1 MCNPNPCGPG
11 ATCQPGTIFHHKYF
25 FKNIFQIIFFF
36 IGNDR
41 SGSDRPVCTCP
52 KGYRGDPLVSCTR
65 GKKLSIYPKKKF

>member
-1 MCNPNPCGPG
+1 M
-11 ATCQPGTIFHHKYF
+11 F
-25 FKNIFQIIFFF
+25 FS

-65 GKKLSIYPKKKF
+65 GIKKNSIIFKNKFQKQILPFSRWMWKR

>member
-1 MCNPNPCGPG
+1 M
-11 ATCQPGTIFHHKYF
+11 F
-25 FKNIFQIIFFF
+25 FS

-65 GKKLSIYPKKKF
+65 GKKLSIYPKKISKTK

>member
-1 MCNPNPCGPG
+1 M
-11 ATCQPGTIFHHKYF
+11 F
-25 FKNIFQIIFFF
+25 FS

-65 GKKLSIYPKKKF
+65 GKKILLNIYPKKISKTKYKNNFKFFP

>member
-1 MCNPNPCGPG
+1 MN
-11 ATCQPGTIFHHKYF
+11 IYLKIF
-25 FKNIFQIIFFF
+25 FKSFFS

>member
-1 MCNPNPCGPG
+1 M
-11 ATCQPGTIFHHKYF
+11 F
-25 FKNIFQIIFFF
+25 FS

-65 GKKLSIYPKKKF
+65 GKKLSIYPKKNLKQKKIIILFFS